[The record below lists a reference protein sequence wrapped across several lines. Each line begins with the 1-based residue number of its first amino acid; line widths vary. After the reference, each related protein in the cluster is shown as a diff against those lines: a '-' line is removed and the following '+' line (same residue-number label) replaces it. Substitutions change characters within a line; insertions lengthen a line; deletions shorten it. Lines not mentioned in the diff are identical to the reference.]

1 MQIPSTAVLRSF
13 EAAAKAQSFTSAAEI
28 LGISQAVVSRQVKE
42 FEALIGTP
50 LFRKEGRGVV
60 LTPAGQ
66 TLSANLHADL
76 AALRRTIADARA
88 AGETGQ
94 SLRIAILP
102 TFGSRWLMPRLA
114 RFRAQHPGV
123 TLSFE
128 SHTRP
133 FDLAKAGVDAA
144 IHFGSS
150 DWVGGRAIRLCPE
163 DLIVVASP
171 ALIAQSEA
179 AGGVD
184 YTTLPRLHLTS
195 RAELWPAFFKS
206 QNVAVESATVGDRFD
221 QFSAMIAATVHGLGA
236 AIVPAYLVETELA
249 QRTLRKIGQAPSGP
263 GQYYVVRP
271 LGLRNATAI
280 AFCEW
285 VRAEAAASRRLRAH
299 AGELPG

>member
-13 EAAAKAQSFTSAAEI
+13 EAAAKAQSYTSAAEI

-50 LFRKEGRGVV
+50 LFRKDGRGVV

-66 TLSANLHADL
+66 SLSASLQDNL
-76 AALRRTIADARA
+76 AALRRTIANARA

-114 RFRAQHPGV
+114 GFRARQPGV

-133 FDLAKAGVDAA
+133 FDLAKAGVDVA

-150 DWVGGRAIRLCPE
+150 DWVGGRAMRLCPE
-163 DLIVVASP
+163 DLIVVAAP
-171 ALIAQSEA
+171 ALMAHSDPK
-179 AGGVD
+179 GGAD
-184 YTTLPRLHLTS
+184 YNTLPRLHLTS
-195 RAELWPAFFKS
+195 RAELWPAFLKS
-206 QNVAVESATVGDRFD
+206 QNVTVESATVGDRFD
-221 QFSAMIAATVHGLGA
+221 QFSAMIAAAVHGLGA
-236 AIVPAYLVETELA
+236 AIVPAYLVEAELA
-249 QRTLRKIGQAPSGP
+249 QRTLHKIGQAPCGS

-271 LGLRNATAI
+271 LGLRNATAT
-280 AFCEW
+280 AFCDW
-285 VRAEAAASRRLRAH
+285 VRAEAASSQRLRAH
-299 AGELPG
+299 AGDLPG